1 MGPAVLFYAI
11 PAFVLLVIAE
21 WYYSYK
27 EQKDLYEP
35 KDAFSSMALGIGNVI
50 SGFGSKVL
58 VLVPS
63 SWFINSE
70 FIPWMPPIGG
80 YGFWPFLVMTLV
92 ITGFIGVVII
102 SVSSGRHM
110 WCIILLNVIILLL
123 RYVKP
128 GRVILQVVLCFGF
141 GCLLWAFIL

>member
-27 EQKDLYEP
+27 EQKELYEP

-58 VLVPS
+58 VFGAL
-63 SWFINSE
+63 
-70 FIPWMPPIGG
+70 
-80 YGFWPFLVMTLV
+80 FLVSPTL
-92 ITGFIGVVII
+92 
-102 SVSSGRHM
+102 H
-110 WCIILLNVIILLL
+110 
-123 RYVKP
+123 
-128 GRVILQVVLCFGF
+128 Q
-141 GCLLWAFIL
+141 